1 MSCIHQPESKIK
13 WGEKMLSRKRMSLVL
28 IGLILLVCKAGYSET
43 KTNIYLKDFA
53 WIEGPS
59 VQLGEIA
66 EIEGNEELVE
76 KLKKIKI
83 TSAPAL
89 GKSRVINRDYI
100 WVRLYQSRVKAQE
113 VTFQGAKEV
122 KLTALSNSIEEEQV
136 FRAIE
141 DVLSAFLEEE
151 EREEMEVEI
160 GKVAFSFPILVPVG
174 GLKLEG
180 EIFSSSFN
188 SSRLTILM
196 EIYINENLYRTLS
209 IPLKI
214 KIFKEVVVA
223 TRNLHTDHTF
233 TREDI
238 RKEKIL
244 INMNKQGE
252 EWLCDLQEVLGKRLL
267 RNISAGTPL
276 EKEILGSPLLVNRGS
291 LVTLFIEGRNIRIHA
306 QGKALEK
313 GEKGEMIKV
322 LNIDSKK
329 RLEGIIVDA
338 NSVRIYI

>member
-1 MSCIHQPESKIK
+1 LGK
-13 WGEKMLSRKRMSLVL
+13 KMLSRKRMSLVL
-28 IGLILLVCKAGYSET
+28 IGLILLVCRAGYSET

-53 WIEGPS
+53 WVEGPS

-83 TSAPAL
+83 TSAPLL

-100 WVRLYQSRVKAQE
+100 WVRLYQSRIKTQE
-113 VTFQGAKEV
+113 VIFQGAKEV
-122 KLTALSNSIEEEQV
+122 KITVLSNSIEEEEV
-136 FRAIE
+136 LRAIE
-141 DVLSAFLEEE
+141 DVLSTFLKEE
-151 EREEMEVEI
+151 ERQGMEVEI
-160 GKVAFSFPILVPVG
+160 GRVAFSFPLLVPVG
-174 GLKLEG
+174 GLELQG
-180 EIFSSSFN
+180 EISSSSFD
-188 SSRLTILM
+188 SSRLTILIK
-196 EIYINENLYRTLS
+196 IYINENLYRTLS

-233 TREDI
+233 TREDLK
-238 RKEKIL
+238 KEKIL
-244 INMNKQGE
+244 INVNKQGE

-276 EKEILGSPLLVNRGS
+276 KKEILGSPLLVERGS
-291 LVTLFIEGRNIRIHA
+291 LVTLFIEGRNIRIQA

-313 GEKGEMIKV
+313 GGKGDIIEV

-329 RLEGIIVDA
+329 RLEGIIVDV

>member
-1 MSCIHQPESKIK
+1 MKLGEKMLSKLS
-13 WGEKMLSRKRMSLVL
+13 KMLSRKRMSLVL
-28 IGLILLVCKAGYSET
+28 IGLILFVGRAGYSET

-53 WIEGPS
+53 WIEGTS

-76 KLKKIKI
+76 RLKKIKI
-83 TSAPAL
+83 TSAPTL
-89 GKSRVINRDYI
+89 GKSRVINQDYI
-100 WVRLYQSRVKAQE
+100 WVRLYQSKIKAQE
-113 VTFQGAKEV
+113 VIFQGAKEV
-122 KLTALSNSIEEEQV
+122 KITVLSNTIEKEQV
-136 FRAIE
+136 LRAIE
-141 DVLSAFLEEE
+141 DSLSTFLKEEE
-151 EREEMEVEI
+151 VEEMEVEI
-160 GKVAFSFPILVPVG
+160 GRVAFSFPLLVPVG
-174 GLKLEG
+174 GLRLQGK
-180 EIFSSSFN
+180 ISSSSFD

-223 TRNLHTDHTF
+223 TRNLYTDHTF

-244 INMNKQGE
+244 INVNKQNE

-276 EKEILGSPLLVNRGS
+276 KKELLGFPLLVNQGS
-291 LVTLFIEGRNIRIHA
+291 LVTLFIEGENIRIHA

-313 GEKGEMIKV
+313 GGKGETIKV
-322 LNIDSKK
+322 LNIDSEK
-329 RLEGIIVDA
+329 RLEGIIIDV

>member
-1 MSCIHQPESKIK
+1 
-13 WGEKMLSRKRMSLVL
+13 MLSKKRMSLVL

-43 KTNIYLKDFA
+43 KTSIYLKDFA

-59 VQLGEIA
+59 VRLGEIA

-83 TSAPAL
+83 TSAPPL
-89 GKSRVINRDYI
+89 GKSRVINQDYI
-100 WVRLYQSRVKAQE
+100 WVRLYQSRIKAQE
-113 VTFQGAKEV
+113 IIFQGAKEV
-122 KLTALSNSIEEEQV
+122 KLTALFSSIEEEQV
-136 FRAIE
+136 LRAIE
-141 DVLSAFLEEE
+141 DSLSTFLKEEE
-151 EREEMEVEI
+151 MEEMEVEI
-160 GKVAFSFPILVPVG
+160 GRVAFSFPLLVPVG
-174 GLKLEG
+174 GLRLQGK
-180 EIFSSSFN
+180 ISSSSFD

-223 TRNLHTDHTF
+223 TRNLHTDHIF

-244 INMNKQGE
+244 IDINKQGE

-276 EKEILGSPLLVNRGS
+276 KKEILGSPLLVNRGN
-291 LVTLFIEGRNIRIHA
+291 LVTLFIEGRNIRIYA

-313 GEKGEMIKV
+313 GGKGEIIKV

-329 RLEGIIVDA
+329 RLEGIIIDV
-338 NSVRIYI
+338 NSVKIYI

>member
-1 MSCIHQPESKIK
+1 
-13 WGEKMLSRKRMSLVL
+13 MLSKKRISLVL
-28 IGLILLVCKAGYSET
+28 TGLILFVGRAGYSET

-66 EIEGNEELVE
+66 EIEGNQELVE
-76 KLKKIKI
+76 KLKKIRI
-83 TSAPAL
+83 VSAPPL

-100 WVRLYQSRVKAQE
+100 WVRLYQSKIKAQE
-113 VTFQGAKEV
+113 LIFQGAKEV

-136 FRAIE
+136 LRAIE
-141 DVLSAFLEEE
+141 DSLSTFLKEE
-151 EREEMEVEI
+151 EREGMEVEI
-160 GKVAFSFPILVPVG
+160 GRMAFSFPLVVPVG
-174 GLKLEG
+174 ELKLQG
-180 EIFSSSFN
+180 KISSSSFN

-223 TRNLHTDHTF
+223 TGNFHTDHTF

-244 INMNKQGE
+244 INVNKQGE
-252 EWLCDLQEVLGKRLL
+252 EWLCSLQEVLGKRLL

-276 EKEILGSPLLVNRGS
+276 KKEILGSPLLVSRGS
-291 LVTLFIEGRNIRIHA
+291 LITLSIEGRNIRIHA

-313 GEKGEMIKV
+313 GGKGETIKV

-329 RLEGIIVDA
+329 RLEGIIVDV

>member
-1 MSCIHQPESKIK
+1 MRKRLGKKMLS
-13 WGEKMLSRKRMSLVL
+13 KMLSRKRMSLVL
-28 IGLILLVCKAGYSET
+28 IGLMLLICKAGYCEIKAS
-43 KTNIYLKDFA
+43 IYLKDFA

-83 TSAPAL
+83 TSAPPL
-89 GKSRVINRDYI
+89 GKSRVINQDYI
-100 WVRLYQSRVKAQE
+100 WVRLYQGKIKAQE
-113 VTFQGAKEV
+113 VIFQGAKEV
-122 KLTALSNSIEEEQV
+122 KITVLSNTIEEEQV
-136 FRAIE
+136 LRAIE
-141 DVLSAFLEEE
+141 GSLSIFLKEEE
-151 EREEMEVEI
+151 MEEMEVEI
-160 GKVAFSFPILVPVG
+160 GRVAFSFPLVVPVG
-174 GLKLEG
+174 ELKLQG
-180 EIFSSSFN
+180 EISPSSFN

-223 TRNLHTDHTF
+223 TRNLYTDHTF

-238 RKEKIL
+238 IKEKIL
-244 INMNKQGE
+244 INVNKQGE
-252 EWLCDLQEVLGKRLL
+252 EWLCNLQEVLGKRSL

-276 EKEILGSPLLVNRGS
+276 KKELLGSALLVKRGS
-291 LVTLFIEGRNIRIHA
+291 LVTLSIEGRNIRIHA

-313 GEKGEMIKV
+313 GGKGKIIEV
-322 LNIDSKK
+322 LNIDSEK
-329 RLEGIIVDA
+329 RLEGIIVDV

>member
-1 MSCIHQPESKIK
+1 
-13 WGEKMLSRKRMSLVL
+13 MSLVL

-66 EIEGNEELVE
+66 EIDGNEELVE
-76 KLKKIKI
+76 KLKKIRI
-83 TSAPAL
+83 ASAPPL

-100 WVRLYQSRVKAQE
+100 WVRLYQSKIKAQE
-113 VTFQGAKEV
+113 LIFQGAKEV
-122 KLTALSNSIEEEQV
+122 EITVLSNSIEEEQV
-136 FRAIE
+136 LRAIE
-141 DVLSAFLEEE
+141 DSLSTFLKEE
-151 EREEMEVEI
+151 EREGMEMEI
-160 GKVAFSFPILVPVG
+160 GRMAFSFPLVVPVG
-174 GLKLEG
+174 ELKLQG
-180 EIFSSSFN
+180 EISSSSFN

-196 EIYINENLYRTLS
+196 QIYINENLYHTLS

-214 KIFKEVVVA
+214 KIFKEVVVV

-244 INMNKQGE
+244 INVNKQDE

-276 EKEILGSPLLVNRGS
+276 KKEILGPPLLINRGS

-313 GEKGEMIKV
+313 GGKGEIIKV
-322 LNIDSKK
+322 LNIDSQK
-329 RLEGIIVDA
+329 RLEGIIVDV